1 MAHIYTHG
9 IAKFA
14 LSLKR
19 TIANSPLARS
29 TVSSPS
35 LLSPHRFVLQVP
47 SLMAVKGLRSLNWP
61 WLANIWFTVDDIV
74 LEKQNLCPEAK
85 LLLMIDITSPGPGS
99 GVFTNAV
106 GYFNSSRS
114 PTGFG
119 GTLPWWGRFTIWINV
134 PTCGPL
140 MYCHDFE
147 NKFCDH
153 F

>member
-19 TIANSPLARS
+19 TIANFPLPRS

-35 LLSPHRFVLQVP
+35 LLSPHRFILQVS

-74 LEKQNLCPEAK
+74 LEKQNLCPGAK
-85 LLLMIDITSPGPGS
+85 LHLMIDITSPGPGS

-106 GYFNSSRS
+106 RYFNSSRS
-114 PTGFG
+114 PAGFEG
-119 GTLPWWGRFTIWINV
+119 ALPRSGRFTIRINT
-134 PTCGPL
+134 PTCGTL

-147 NKFCDH
+147 NKFFDH